1 MSWLLFAAALFML
14 IKLQRKWKKWAKWW
28 LVGLVA
34 ALAAAAF
41 ASTKLGGWAAQLIG
55 KILGFPAGWADV
67 SSAMVAALLVICL
80 IPGIIYGFVHD
91 KSADRPEIVA
101 LFLLP
106 LLFIIASGPV
116 AAGGGT
122 LTEAL
127 AGFGSQG
134 LGYLIQD

>member
-1 MSWLLFAAALFML
+1 MSWLLFLAMLFML

-28 LVGLVA
+28 VVGIVA

-41 ASTKLGGWAAQLIG
+41 ASTNLGGWTAQLIG
-55 KILGFPAGWADV
+55 RILGFPAGWIDV
-67 SSAMVAALLVICL
+67 TPAMLAALVVICL
-80 IPGIIYGFVHD
+80 IPVIIYGLVHD
-91 KSADRPEIVA
+91 KSADKPEIIA

-134 LGYLIQD
+134 LGYLIQG